1 MFSFRKFLGCILAPV
16 GAFTIIGSGFSL
28 WYFVDGDKPVAKESV
43 DIGVNALDAVSKGK
57 IDIIQSPH
65 LVVLSQGSSNSE
77 NLFDGMVFYSNSIIN
92 IEGKTEVGVVTDDTF
107 TFRYTNATKFIPSET
122 NDLSKYGLKL
132 NIAIYFEL
140 SDSVEDTSDYNIDR
154 FLTIKSDVTND
165 QYCHQID
172 SYFSS
177 TENNISKG
185 SKYFFLTDDPFYTN
199 AIGFMQT
206 SGTVEGTEGT
216 DNSYIEYTVHLN
228 QFFKYASVDVKPDTP
243 EKYKSLTEAI
253 SQGKRDINIYVAAFY
268 SDFVAIGG

>member
-28 WYFVDGDKPVAKESV
+28 WYFVDGDNHVATKSV
-43 DIGVNALDAVSKGK
+43 DIGVNALDAVSQGD
-57 IDIIQSPH
+57 IDITKSPH

-77 NLFDGMVFYSNSIIN
+77 NLFDGMVFYSNSDIHI
-92 IEGKTEVGVVTDDTF
+92 GDKTEVGVVTDDTF

-122 NDLSKYGLKL
+122 NDLSKYGIKL

-165 QYCHQID
+165 KYCHQID
-172 SYFSS
+172 SYFSF
-177 TENNISKG
+177 TENNISKE

-206 SGTVEGTEGT
+206 SGTVEGT
-216 DNSYIEYTVHLN
+216 DSYIEYTVHLN

-253 SQGKRDINIYVAAFY
+253 REGGRDINIYVAAFY

>member
-1 MFSFRKFLGCILAPV
+1 MFSFRKLLGCILAPV

-28 WYFVDGDKPVAKESV
+28 WYFVDGDNPDVTKSV
-43 DIGVNALDAVSKGK
+43 DIGVNALDAVSKGN

-77 NLFDGMVFYSNSIIN
+77 NLFDGMVFYSNSDIN
-92 IEGKTEVGVVTDDTF
+92 IGDKTEAVVVPDDTF
-107 TFRYTNATKFIPSET
+107 TFRYTNATKFIPSDEN
-122 NDLSKYGLKL
+122 NDLSNYGLKL

-172 SYFSS
+172 TYFPS
-177 TENNISKG
+177 TENNISKE

-199 AIGFMQT
+199 AIGFMKT
-206 SGTVEGTEGT
+206 NGTVDGN
-216 DNSYIEYTVHLN
+216 NSYIEYTVSLN
-228 QFFKYASVDVKPDTP
+228 QFFRYTSVDVKPDTLP
-243 EKYKSLTEAI
+243 KYKSLTEAI
-253 SQGKRDINIYVAAFY
+253 SKGGRDINIYVAAFY
-268 SDFVAIGG
+268 SDSVAIGG

>member
-1 MFSFRKFLGCILAPV
+1 MFSFRKLLGCILAPV

-77 NLFDGMVFYSNSIIN
+77 NLFDGMVFYSNSDIN
-92 IEGKTEVGVVTDDTF
+92 IGDKTEAVVVPDDTF

-172 SYFSS
+172 TYFPS
-177 TENNISKG
+177 TENNISKE
-185 SKYFFLTDDPFYTN
+185 SKYFFLTDDQTYTN
-199 AIGFMQT
+199 AIGFMKT
-206 SGTVEGTEGT
+206 NGTVEGGK
-216 DNSYIEYTVHLN
+216 SYIEYTVSLN
-228 QFFKYASVDVKPDTP
+228 QFFRYTSVDVKPDTP

-253 SQGKRDINIYVAAFY
+253 NKGERDINIYVAAFY
-268 SDFVAIGG
+268 SDSVAIGG

>member
-1 MFSFRKFLGCILAPV
+1 MFSFRKLLGCILAPV

-28 WYFVDGDKPVAKESV
+28 WYFVDGDNPDATESV
-43 DIGVNALDAVSKGK
+43 DIGVNALDAVSQGN

-77 NLFDGMVFYSNSIIN
+77 NLFDGMVFYSNSKIT
-92 IEGKTEVGVVTDDTF
+92 IEDKTEVDVVVPDDTF
-107 TFRYTNATKFIPSET
+107 TFRYTNATKFIPNET
-122 NDLSKYGLKL
+122 NNDLSNYGLKL

-172 SYFSS
+172 TYFPS
-177 TENNISKG
+177 TENNISKE

-199 AIGFMQT
+199 AIGFMKT
-206 SGTVEGTEGT
+206 NGTVDGN
-216 DNSYIEYTVHLN
+216 NSYIEYTVSLN
-228 QFFKYASVDVKPDTP
+228 QFFKYTSVDVKPDTP
-243 EKYKSLTEAI
+243 QKYKSLTEAI
-253 SQGKRDINIYVAAFY
+253 SKGGRDINIYVAAFY
-268 SDFVAIGG
+268 SDSVAIGG

>member
-1 MFSFRKFLGCILAPV
+1 MFSFRKLLGCILAPV
-16 GAFTIIGSGFSL
+16 GAFTIIGTGFSL
-28 WYFVDGDKPVAKESV
+28 WYFVDGDYPEAKESI
-43 DIGVNALDAVSKGK
+43 DIGVNALDAVSQGN
-57 IDIIQSPH
+57 IDITQSPH

-77 NLFDGMVFYSNSIIN
+77 NLFDGMIFYSNSKIN
-92 IEGKTEVGVVTDDTF
+92 IGDKTEVAVVTDDTF

-154 FLTIKSDVTND
+154 FLAIKSDVTND

-206 SGTVEGTEGT
+206 NGTVEGTN
-216 DNSYIEYTVHLN
+216 NSYIEYTVNLN
-228 QFFKYASVDVKPDTP
+228 QFFRYASVDVKPDTLQ
-243 EKYKSLTEAI
+243 KYKSLTDAI
-253 SQGKRDINIYVAAFY
+253 RQGGRDINIYVAAFY
-268 SDFVAIGG
+268 SDL

>member
-43 DIGVNALDAVSKGK
+43 DIGVNALDAVSQGD
-57 IDIIQSPH
+57 IDITKSPH

-77 NLFDGMVFYSNSIIN
+77 NLFDGMVFYSNSDIHI
-92 IEGKTEVGVVTDDTF
+92 GDKTEVGVVTDDTF

-122 NDLSKYGLKL
+122 NDLSKYGIKL

-165 QYCHQID
+165 KYCHQID

-177 TENNISKG
+177 TENNISKE

-206 SGTVEGTEGT
+206 SGTVEGT
-216 DNSYIEYTVHLN
+216 DSYIEYTVHLN

-253 SQGKRDINIYVAAFY
+253 REGGRDINIYVAAFY

>member
-28 WYFVDGDKPVAKESV
+28 WYFVDGDNLVTTKPI
-43 DIGVNALDAVSKGK
+43 DIGVSVLDAVSQGN
-57 IDIIQSPH
+57 INITQSPH

-77 NLFDGMVFYSNSIIN
+77 NLFDGMIFYSNSIIR
-92 IEGKTEVGVVTDDTF
+92 IGDKTEVAVVTDDTF
-107 TFRYTNATKFIPSET
+107 TFRYTNATKFIPSDEN

-140 SDSVEDTSDYNIDR
+140 SDSVEDTSEYNIDK
-154 FLTIKSDVTND
+154 FLAIKSDVTND

-172 SYFSS
+172 TYFSS

-185 SKYFFLTDDPFYTN
+185 SKYFFLTDDSFYTN
-199 AIGFMQT
+199 AIGFT
-206 SGTVEGTEGT
+206 KTNGTVEGT
-216 DNSYIEYTVHLN
+216 DNSYIEYTVNLN

-253 SQGKRDINIYVAAFY
+253 SKGGRDINIYVAAFY
-268 SDFVAIGG
+268 TDFVAIGG

>member
-1 MFSFRKFLGCILAPV
+1 MFSFRKLLGCILAPV

-28 WYFVDGDKPVAKESV
+28 WYFVDGDKPVATESE
-43 DIGVNALDAVSKGK
+43 DIGVNALDAVSQGN
-57 IDIIQSPH
+57 IDITQSPH

-77 NLFDGMVFYSNSIIN
+77 NLFDGMVFYSNSIIT
-92 IEGKTEVGVVTDDTF
+92 IGDKTEVSVVPDDTF
-107 TFRYTNATKFIPSET
+107 TFRYINATKFIPSET

-172 SYFSS
+172 TYFSS
-177 TENNISKG
+177 TENNISKE
-185 SKYFFLTDDPFYTN
+185 SKYFFLTDDPIYTN

-206 SGTVEGTEGT
+206 NGTVEGT
-216 DNSYIEYTVHLN
+216 DNSYIEYTVSLN
-228 QFFKYASVDVKPDTP
+228 QFFRYTSVDVKPDTLQ
-243 EKYKSLTEAI
+243 KYKSLTEAI
-253 SQGKRDINIYVAAFY
+253 SEGGRDINIYVAAFY
-268 SDFVAIGG
+268 SDFEAIGG

>member
-1 MFSFRKFLGCILAPV
+1 MFSFRKLLGCILAPV

-28 WYFVDGDKPVAKESV
+28 WYFVDGDNPDATESV
-43 DIGVNALDAVSKGK
+43 DIGVNALDAVSKGN
-57 IDIIQSPH
+57 IDIRQSPH

-92 IEGKTEVGVVTDDTF
+92 IEDKTEVAVVPNDTF

-122 NDLSKYGLKL
+122 NNDLSDYGLKL

-172 SYFSS
+172 TYFPS
-177 TENNISKG
+177 TENNISKE
-185 SKYFFLTDDPFYTN
+185 SKYFFLKDDPFFSN
-199 AIGFMQT
+199 AICFIKT
-206 SGTVEGTEGT
+206 NGTVDGN
-216 DNSYIEYTVHLN
+216 NSYIEYTVSLN
-228 QFFKYASVDVKPDTP
+228 QFFKYTSVDVKPDTP
-243 EKYKSLTEAI
+243 QKYKSLTEAI
-253 SQGKRDINIYVAAFY
+253 SKGGRDINIYVAAFY
-268 SDFVAIGG
+268 SDSVAIGG

>member
-1 MFSFRKFLGCILAPV
+1 MFSFRKLLGCILAPV

-43 DIGVNALDAVSKGK
+43 DIGVNALDAVSKGN

-77 NLFDGMVFYSNSIIN
+77 NLFDGMVFYSNSNID
-92 IEGKTEVGVVTDDTF
+92 IEGKTEVAVVPDDTF
-107 TFRYTNATKFIPSET
+107 TFRYINATKFIPSDEN
-122 NDLSKYGLKL
+122 NDLSNYGLKL

-140 SDSVEDTSDYNIDR
+140 SDSVEDTSDYSIDR

-165 QYCHQID
+165 KYCHQID
-172 SYFSS
+172 TYFPS
-177 TENNISKG
+177 TENNISKE

-199 AIGFMQT
+199 AIGFT
-206 SGTVEGTEGT
+206 KTTGTVDDGSG
-216 DNSYIEYTVHLN
+216 NSYIEYTVSLN
-228 QFFKYASVDVKPDTP
+228 QFFRYTSVDVKPDTL

-253 SQGKRDINIYVAAFY
+253 SKGVRDINIYVAAFY
-268 SDFVAIGG
+268 SDSVAIGG

>member
-28 WYFVDGDKPVAKESV
+28 WYFVDGDYPEAKESV
-43 DIGVNALDAVSKGK
+43 DIGVNALDAVSKGN

-77 NLFDGMVFYSNSIIN
+77 NLFDGMIFYSNSKITI
-92 IEGKTEVGVVTDDTF
+92 GDKKEVAVVTDDTF

-140 SDSVEDTSDYNIDR
+140 SDSVEDTSEYNIDK
-154 FLTIKSDVTND
+154 FLAIKSDVTND

-172 SYFSS
+172 TYFSS

-185 SKYFFLTDDPFYTN
+185 SKYFFLTDDLFYTN

-206 SGTVEGTEGT
+206 NGTEEGTN
-216 DNSYIEYTVHLN
+216 NSYIEYTVNLN

-253 SQGKRDINIYVAAFY
+253 SKGGRDINIYVAAFY

>member
-1 MFSFRKFLGCILAPV
+1 MFSFRKLLGCILAPV

-28 WYFVDGDKPVAKESV
+28 WYFVDGDNLVAKESV
-43 DIGVNALDAVSKGK
+43 DIGVNALDAVSQGN
-57 IDIIQSPH
+57 IDITQSPH

-92 IEGKTEVGVVTDDTF
+92 IEDKTEVAVVPNDTF

-122 NDLSKYGLKL
+122 NNDLSDYGLKL

-172 SYFSS
+172 TYFPS
-177 TENNISKG
+177 TENNISKE

-199 AIGFMQT
+199 AIGFMKT
-206 SGTVEGTEGT
+206 NGTVDGN
-216 DNSYIEYTVHLN
+216 NSYIEYTVSLN
-228 QFFKYASVDVKPDTP
+228 QFFKYTSVDVKPDTP
-243 EKYKSLTEAI
+243 QKYKSLTEAI
-253 SQGKRDINIYVAAFY
+253 SKGGRDINIYVAAFY
-268 SDFVAIGG
+268 SDSVAIGG

>member
-1 MFSFRKFLGCILAPV
+1 MFSFRKLLGCILAPV

-28 WYFVDGDKPVAKESV
+28 WYFVDGDDLVATESE
-43 DIGVNALDAVSKGK
+43 DIGVNALDAVSQGN

-92 IEGKTEVGVVTDDTF
+92 IEDKTEAVVVPDDTF
-107 TFRYTNATKFIPSET
+107 TFRYTNAKKFIPSE
-122 NDLSKYGLKL
+122 NDDLSDYGLKL

-172 SYFSS
+172 TYFPS
-177 TENNISKG
+177 TENNISKE

-199 AIGFMQT
+199 AIGFMKT
-206 SGTVEGTEGT
+206 TGTVEETG
-216 DNSYIEYTVHLN
+216 NSYIEYTVSLN
-228 QFFKYASVDVKPDTP
+228 QFFRYTSVDVKPDTLP
-243 EKYKSLTEAI
+243 KYKSLTEAI
-253 SQGKRDINIYVAAFY
+253 SKGRRDINIYVAAFY
-268 SDFVAIGG
+268 SDSVAIGG

>member
-1 MFSFRKFLGCILAPV
+1 MFSFRKLLGCILAPV

-28 WYFVDGDKPVAKESV
+28 WYFVDGDDLVATESE
-43 DIGVNALDAVSKGK
+43 DIGVNALDAVSQGN

-77 NLFDGMVFYSNSIIN
+77 NLFDGMVFYSNSDIHV
-92 IEGKTEVGVVTDDTF
+92 GDKTEVGVVTDDTF

-122 NDLSKYGLKL
+122 NDLSKYGIKL

-165 QYCHQID
+165 KYCHQID

-177 TENNISKG
+177 TENNISKE

-206 SGTVEGTEGT
+206 SGTVEGT
-216 DNSYIEYTVHLN
+216 DSYIEYTVHLN

-253 SQGKRDINIYVAAFY
+253 REGGRDINIYVAAFY

>member
-28 WYFVDGDKPVAKESV
+28 WYFVDGDNPVAKESV
-43 DIGVNALDAVSKGK
+43 DIGVNALDAVSKGN

-77 NLFDGMVFYSNSIIN
+77 NLFDGMVFYSNSN
-92 IEGKTEVGVVTDDTF
+92 IKIEDKTEVVVVPDDTF

-122 NDLSKYGLKL
+122 NNDLSDYGLKL

-172 SYFSS
+172 TYFSS
-177 TENNISKG
+177 TENNISKE
-185 SKYFFLTDDPFYTN
+185 SKYFFLTDNPTYTN
-199 AIGFMQT
+199 AIGFMKT
-206 SGTVEGTEGT
+206 NGIDDDGNG
-216 DNSYIEYTVHLN
+216 YIEYTVSLN
-228 QFFKYASVDVKPDTP
+228 QFFIYTSVDVKPDTP

-253 SQGKRDINIYVAAFY
+253 SKGERDINIYVAAFY
-268 SDFVAIGG
+268 SDSVAIGG

>member
-1 MFSFRKFLGCILAPV
+1 MFSFRKFLGCTLAPV

-28 WYFVDGDKPVAKESV
+28 WYFVDSDVKVEDVPVEISV
-43 DIGVNALDAVSKGK
+43 ETVSAVPSGRME
-57 IDIIQSPH
+57 ITQSPH

-77 NLFDGMVFYSNSIIN
+77 NLFDGMVFYSNSIIH
-92 IEGKTEVGVVTDDTF
+92 IGDKTEVGVVPDDTF

-154 FLTIKSDVTND
+154 FLTIKSDITND

-172 SYFSS
+172 TYFSS
-177 TENNISKG
+177 TENNISKE
-185 SKYFFLTDDPFYTN
+185 SKYFFLTDDPIYTN

-206 SGTVEGTEGT
+206 NGTVEGT
-216 DNSYIEYTVHLN
+216 DNSYIEYTVSLN
-228 QFFKYASVDVKPDTP
+228 QFFRYTSVDVKPDTLQ
-243 EKYKSLTEAI
+243 KYKSLTEAI
-253 SQGKRDINIYVAAFY
+253 SEGGRDINIYVAAFY
-268 SDFVAIGG
+268 SDFEAIGG

>member
-1 MFSFRKFLGCILAPV
+1 MFSFRKLLGCILAPV

-28 WYFVDGDKPVAKESV
+28 WYFVDGDNLVAKESV
-43 DIGVNALDAVSKGK
+43 DIGVNALDAVSQGN

-77 NLFDGMVFYSNSIIN
+77 NLFDGMVFYSNSIIT
-92 IEGKTEVGVVTDDTF
+92 IGDKTEVAVVPDDTF

-122 NDLSKYGLKL
+122 NDLSKYGIKL

-172 SYFSS
+172 TYFPS
-177 TENNISKG
+177 TENNISKE

-199 AIGFMQT
+199 AIGFMKT
-206 SGTVEGTEGT
+206 NGTVEETN
-216 DNSYIEYTVHLN
+216 NSYIEYTVSLN
-228 QFFKYASVDVKPDTP
+228 QFFRYTSVDVKPDTP
-243 EKYKSLTEAI
+243 QKYKSLTEAI
-253 SQGKRDINIYVAAFY
+253 NEGGRDINIYVAAFY
-268 SDFVAIGG
+268 SDSVAIGG

>member
-1 MFSFRKFLGCILAPV
+1 MFSFRKLLGCILAPV

-28 WYFVDGDKPVAKESV
+28 WYFVDGDNPDATKSV
-43 DIGVNALDAVSKGK
+43 DIGVNALDAVSQGK

-92 IEGKTEVGVVTDDTF
+92 IEDKTEVAVVPDDTF

-122 NDLSKYGLKL
+122 NNDLSNYGLKL

-140 SDSVEDTSDYNIDR
+140 SDSVEDTSDYSIDR

-172 SYFSS
+172 AYFPS
-177 TENNISKG
+177 TENNISKE
-185 SKYFFLTDDPFYTN
+185 SKYFFLTDDLTYTN
-199 AIGFMQT
+199 AIGFMKT
-206 SGTVEGTEGT
+206 TGTVEGK
-216 DNSYIEYTVHLN
+216 DDSYIEYTVSLN
-228 QFFKYASVDVKPDTP
+228 QFFRYTSADVKPDTL

-253 SQGKRDINIYVAAFY
+253 KKGERDINIYVAAFY
-268 SDFVAIGG
+268 SDSVAIGG

>member
-1 MFSFRKFLGCILAPV
+1 MFSFRKLLGCILAPV

-28 WYFVDGDKPVAKESV
+28 WYFVDGDNLVAKESV
-43 DIGVNALDAVSKGK
+43 DIGVNALDAVSQGN
-57 IDIIQSPH
+57 IYIIQSPH

-154 FLTIKSDVTND
+154 FLTIKSDITND

-172 SYFSS
+172 TYFPS
-177 TENNISKG
+177 TENNISKE

-199 AIGFMQT
+199 AIGFMKT
-206 SGTVEGTEGT
+206 TGTVEGT
-216 DNSYIEYTVHLN
+216 DDSYIEYTVNLN
-228 QFFKYASVDVKPDTP
+228 QFFKYTSVDVKPDTP
-243 EKYKSLTEAI
+243 QKYKSLTDAI
-253 SQGKRDINIYVAAFY
+253 RNGGRDINIYVAAFY
-268 SDFVAIGG
+268 SDSVAIGG

>member
-1 MFSFRKFLGCILAPV
+1 MFSFRKLLGCILAPV

-28 WYFVDGDKPVAKESV
+28 WYFVDGDNPVATKSV
-43 DIGVNALDAVSKGK
+43 DIGVNALDAVSQGD
-57 IDIIQSPH
+57 IDITKSPH

-77 NLFDGMVFYSNSIIN
+77 NLFDGMVFYSNSDIHV
-92 IEGKTEVGVVTDDTF
+92 GDKTEVGVVTDDTF

-122 NDLSKYGLKL
+122 NDLSKYGIKL

-172 SYFSS
+172 TYFPS
-177 TENNISKG
+177 TENNISKE
-185 SKYFFLTDDPFYTN
+185 SKYFFLTDDPIYTN
-199 AIGFMQT
+199 AIGFMKT
-206 SGTVEGTEGT
+206 TGTVEGGK
-216 DNSYIEYTVHLN
+216 SYIEYTVSLN
-228 QFFKYASVDVKPDTP
+228 QFFRYTSVDVKPDTP

-253 SQGKRDINIYVAAFY
+253 NEGGRDINIYVAAFY
-268 SDFVAIGG
+268 SDSVAIGG

>member
-1 MFSFRKFLGCILAPV
+1 MFSFRKLLGCILAPV

-43 DIGVNALDAVSKGK
+43 DIGVNALDAVSQGK

-92 IEGKTEVGVVTDDTF
+92 IEDKTEVAVVPDDTF
-107 TFRYTNATKFIPSET
+107 TFRYTNATKFIPSENN
-122 NDLSKYGLKL
+122 NDLSNYGLKL

-140 SDSVEDTSDYNIDR
+140 SDFVEDTSDYSIDR

-165 QYCHQID
+165 QHCHQID
-172 SYFSS
+172 TYFPS
-177 TENNISKG
+177 TENNISKE

-199 AIGFMQT
+199 AIGFMKT
-206 SGTVEGTEGT
+206 NGTVDGN
-216 DNSYIEYTVHLN
+216 NSYIEYTVSLN
-228 QFFKYASVDVKPDTP
+228 QFFRYTSVDVKPDTP
-243 EKYKSLTEAI
+243 QKYKSLTEAI
-253 SQGKRDINIYVAAFY
+253 SKGGRDINIYVAAFY
-268 SDFVAIGG
+268 SDSVAIGG